1 MTYSYVNN
9 LLTDIFTVSGTVLC
23 SFFFAAFFV
32 TKYVWKP
39 MVDETEKEI
48 EYEYLYM
55 DDFLESD
62 KEEAE
67 EENGSDEEEES
78 EKENESDEGEEA
90 EEENESDE
98 KEESEEKDESDEE
111 KDESDEEKDES
122 DEEKDESDEEKDESE
137 EVSTREDGIVV
148 KELTDTSYVKEQTP
162 KGSVYMFY
170 NKENESFWYYADTK
184 DISYKYLDTVARR
197 FCIEFDCK
205 SFYVNTL
212 KEYKKGVKKMKE
224 QIKSDKVKK
233 EEEEKEEERE
243 KEEEEE
249 KNVFAKFKHY
259 NQQGNRVG
267 SRTNVTKKYYILRES
282 ANRYTHKG
290 RIEDFKLLKENTDTY
305 DSNISQDEFKQ
316 IDFAT
321 YKQEIEE
328 NKKNL

>member
-1 MTYSYVNN
+1 
-9 LLTDIFTVSGTVLC
+9 
-23 SFFFAAFFV
+23 
-32 TKYVWKP
+32 
-39 MVDETEKEI
+39 
-48 EYEYLYM
+48 
-55 DDFLESD
+55 
-62 KEEAE
+62 
-67 EENGSDEEEES
+67 
-78 EKENESDEGEEA
+78 
-90 EEENESDE
+90 
-98 KEESEEKDESDEE
+98 
-111 KDESDEEKDES
+111 
-122 DEEKDESDEEKDESE
+122 
-137 EVSTREDGIVV
+137 
-148 KELTDTSYVKEQTP
+148 
-162 KGSVYMFY
+162 MFY

-233 EEEEKEEERE
+233 EEAEKEEERE